1 MNRLDHVRKLT
12 ETGEL
17 NWLFSN
23 GMVSGKVLMYRDM
36 FFDYDIQIRQG
47 AKKMTALQ
55 TTADRYSVSVQT
67 IYRAIKW
74 MQG

>member
-1 MNRLDHVRKLT
+1 MNRLDQVRKLT

-36 FFDYDIQIRQG
+36 FFDYDILIRRG

>member
-47 AKKMTALQ
+47 AKKMNALQ

>member
-1 MNRLDHVRKLT
+1 MNRLNQVRKLT

-23 GMVSGKVLMYRDM
+23 GMVSGKILMYRDM
-36 FFDYDIQIRQG
+36 FFDYDILIRQG
-47 AKKMTALQ
+47 AKKMAALQ
-55 TTADRYSVSVQT
+55 ATADRYKVSVQT

>member
-1 MNRLDHVRKLT
+1 
-12 ETGEL
+12 
-17 NWLFSN
+17 
-23 GMVSGKVLMYRDM
+23 MVSGKVLMYRDM
-36 FFDYDIQIRQG
+36 FFDYDILIRQG